1 MSTPREPMKRK
12 IAAILAADV
21 AGYSR
26 LVAEDEEGTLARL
39 AGCREVFQDFVA
51 KGGGRIFNTAGD
63 AVLAEFPSAV
73 EAVRAAID
81 IQESMRTR
89 NLGLP
94 PDRLMLFRI
103 GVTIGDVVERGGDL
117 LGDGVNIAARLE
129 GLAAPGGVCVSRGV
143 HEQVA
148 NKISVA
154 FRDIGAQEVKNI
166 PQPVHAFVVEMK
178 DGEIT
183 RGGRPATRPVAPAGR
198 ARRTWIVPASLV
210 GAAVG
215 ALVAGLLAFG
225 WRPAPAPSAPAPPP
239 QAAIPPTPSPPPAAP
254 AQRASIELYRDARA
268 FEAQGDAVQARRDY
282 LALAERGEG
291 HIDPLLRL
299 AALIRAQDGRA
310 DARALF
316 ARLVEKPGGPAA
328 ELVHALQFDGT
339 ERRRRVE
346 EVAARHADHAPA
358 HFLAAEEASA
368 ERLALQTIFDRRAE
382 AAALDAFLA
391 ADAAGALSRAFL
403 DPSVGADWLE
413 RARRKRAALAPQLA
427 EAATTP
433 RATFTP
439 SNAGWMLSVTP
450 PEAATALFWRLGAAG
465 DFAPTG
471 AGAAPDPRTGKPV
484 PNPLV
489 QLPPGAAGTIEIAY
503 DDAAGRRVGP
513 FPVAFDPGHRLAAF
527 QRDILEQFWTS
538 WLAFGEQG
546 RENLVYYT
554 HLVSHRCGV
563 ARAEI
568 AFDDGPFGPLPL
580 PACDVARPYEIPSGL
595 TPWIEAPRGT
605 RSVRA
610 RLVYADGATSPERRF
625 ERR

>member
-1 MSTPREPMKRK
+1 MSAAGEGAPPRAPMKRK

-39 AGCREVFQDFVA
+39 ADCRDVFRDFIA

-94 PDRLMLFRI
+94 AGRLMLFRI
-103 GVTIGDVVERGGDL
+103 GVTIGDVVERGDDL

-178 DGEIT
+178 DGGIT
-183 RGGRPATRPVAPAGR
+183 RAPAGR
-198 ARRTWIVPASLV
+198 PKPAPPERRTGAAWLMLASLV
-210 GAAVG
+210 GAGVG
-215 ALVAGLLAFG
+215 ALVIALLAFG
-225 WRPAPAPSAPAPPP
+225 WRPTPKPQVADPPANVA
-239 QAAIPPTPSPPPAAP
+239 PTPAR
-254 AQRASIELYRDARA
+254 RASAELYRDARA
-268 FEAQGDAVQARRDY
+268 FEAQGDAAQARRDY
-282 LALAERGEG
+282 LELAGRGEG

-299 AALIRAQDGRA
+299 AALVRAQDGRA

-316 ARLVEKPGGPAA
+316 ARLAEKPGGAAA
-328 ELVHALQFDGT
+328 ELAHALQFDEA

-346 EVAARHADHAPA
+346 AAAERRPDYAPA

-368 ERLALQTIFDRRAE
+368 ERLAVQTIFDRRAE
-382 AAALDAFLA
+382 AAALDRFLA
-391 ADAAGALSRAFL
+391 ADADGSLSRAFL
-403 DPSVGADWLE
+403 DPSVGADWLD
-413 RARRKRAALAPQLA
+413 RARRKRAALTPLLTD
-427 EAATTP
+427 AATTP
-433 RATFTP
+433 QTVFTP
-439 SNAGWMLSVTP
+439 SNQGWMMTIAP
-450 PEAATALFWRLGAAG
+450 PEAATAVLWRLGAAG
-465 DFAPTG
+465 DLAETG
-471 AGAAPDPRTGKPV
+471 LSAALDPRTGKPA
-484 PNPLV
+484 PNAAV
-489 QLPPGAAGTIEIAY
+489 SLPPGAAGAIEIAY
-503 DDAAGRRVGP
+503 ADATGRRVGP
-513 FPVAFDPGHRLAAF
+513 FRVDFDPAERLAAF
-527 QRDILEQFWTS
+527 QRGVLEQFWTS
-538 WLAFGEQG
+538 WLAFGGEG
-546 RENLVYYT
+546 RQSLFYYT
-554 HLVSHRCGV
+554 QLVSYRCAIG
-563 ARAEI
+563 AAEI
-568 AFDDGPFGPLPL
+568 AFDDGAFAPLPL
-580 PACDVARPYEIPSGL
+580 PACDIDRPFEIPRDLSPML
-595 TPWIEAPRGT
+595 KAPAGT
-605 RSVRA
+605 RSARV
-610 RLVYADGATSPERRF
+610 RLVWSDGSRSPERRF

>member
-1 MSTPREPMKRK
+1 MKRK

-178 DGEIT
+178 DGEIA
-183 RGGRPATRPVAPAGR
+183 RGGRPATRPVA
-198 ARRTWIVPASLV
+198 RRRGGSWLLPASLV

-215 ALVAGLLAFG
+215 ALVAALLATG
-225 WRPAPAPSAPAPPP
+225 WRPTPAPSPVAPPP
-239 QAAIPPTPSPPPAAP
+239 QAATPAPDAPPQPAAGAAPPAAP
-254 AQRASIELYRDARA
+254 ARRGSIELYRDARA

-291 HIDPLLRL
+291 HVDPLLRL

-328 ELVHALQFDGT
+328 ELVHALQFDEA

-346 EVAARHADHAPA
+346 AVAARHADYAPA

-368 ERLALQTIFDRRAE
+368 ERLALQTIFDKRAE

-427 EAATTP
+427 EAATSP
-433 RATFTP
+433 RPTFTP
-439 SNAGWMLSVTP
+439 SSAGWMLTITA
-450 PEAATALFWRLGAAG
+450 PEAATALYWRLGASG
-465 DFAPTG
+465 DFVA
-471 AGAAPDPRTGKPV
+471 AGSTAAPDPRTGKPV

-513 FPVAFDPGHRLAAF
+513 FPVAFDPGERLAAF

-554 HLVSHRCGV
+554 HLVSHRCAV
-563 ARAEI
+563 QRAEI
-568 AFDDGPFGPLPL
+568 AFDDGPFAPLPL

-595 TPWIEAPRGT
+595 TPWVQAPRGT

-610 RLVYADGATSPERRF
+610 RLVYADGAASPERRF

>member
-39 AGCREVFQDFVA
+39 ADCREVFRDFVA

-129 GLAAPGGVCVSRGV
+129 GLAEPGGVCVSRGV

-166 PQPVHAFVVEMK
+166 PQPVHAFLVEMK
-178 DGEIT
+178 DGEIA
-183 RGGRPATRPVAPAGR
+183 RGVRPPGRAAAPARRR
-198 ARRTWIVPASLV
+198 AASWLALASLV
-210 GAAVG
+210 GAGVG

-225 WRPAPAPSAPAPPP
+225 WRPPSPAPLPPPPVPAAPSAPAP
-239 QAAIPPTPSPPPAAP
+239 
-254 AQRASIELYRDARA
+254 RASIELYRDARA

-291 HIDPLLRL
+291 HVDPLLRL
-299 AALIRAQDGRA
+299 AALTRAQDGRA

-328 ELVHALQFDGT
+328 ELVHALQFDEA

-346 EVAARHADHAPA
+346 EIATRHADYAPA

-368 ERLALQTIFDRRAE
+368 ERLASQTIFDRRAE
-382 AAALDAFLA
+382 AAALDRFLA
-391 ADAAGALSRAFL
+391 ADAAGSLSRAFL
-403 DPSVGADWLE
+403 DASVGADWLE
-413 RARRKRAALAPQLA
+413 RARRKRAALTPLLA

-433 RATFTP
+433 RAAFTP
-439 SNAGWMLSVTP
+439 SNAGWMLTITP
-450 PEAATALFWRLGAAG
+450 PEAATAILWRPGASG
-465 DFAPTG
+465 DFLATG
-471 AGAAPDPRTGKPV
+471 VTAAPDPRTGKPT

-489 QLPPGAAGTIEIAY
+489 QLPPGFAGAIEIAY
-503 DDAAGRRVGP
+503 DDAAGRRAGP
-513 FPVAFDPGHRLAAF
+513 FRVEFDPGQRLAAF

-538 WLAFGEQG
+538 WIAFGDQG
-546 RENLVYYT
+546 RENLVYFT
-554 HLVSHRCGV
+554 HLVSHRC
-563 ARAEI
+563 AIRSAEI
-568 AFDDGPFGPLPL
+568 AFGDGPFAPLPL
-580 PACDVARPYEIPSGL
+580 PACDAARPYELPSGV
-595 TPWIEAPRGT
+595 TPWVQAPRGAQSA
-605 RSVRA
+605 RVR
-610 RLVYADGATSPERRF
+610 LTWTDGAPSPERRF